1 MQNTERRLAA
11 ILVADVVGYSRAMGA
26 DEDGTLARLSSLRK
40 AVIAPLIDRHNGR
53 IVKLMGDGILAEF
66 PSVVNAVACAMAW
79 QEATTDSQLEFRIGV
94 NLGDVIVEDNDIYG
108 HGVNVASRLEG
119 LATPGGICI
128 SASVHNEIKARL
140 DVTFEDLGLQTVK
153 NIDEPIR
160 AYRIGSGVK
169 SHRPAKRPPPVQ
181 KGFGESVVVLPF
193 DNMSGD
199 DEQRYFSDGITE
211 DLITDLS
218 KIPALFVIARNTSF
232 SYREKSLDVR
242 RICRE
247 LNVSHALEGSV
258 RRAGSRIR
266 ITAQLIDGQT
276 GGHVWA
282 ERYDRELQDIFA
294 LQDEITRQ
302 IVSAL
307 CLALKLPMKDTTQ
320 PSRPVNP
327 EAFDYALRARQ
338 LTFEFNRQACDEAT
352 RLFGLALEIDP
363 EFGMAYSGLSV
374 NLHVAR
380 SSGWAGPDAWE
391 RALAASDAAV
401 RLNPSDPQARRA
413 HALSLLWCN
422 KLDEA
427 STEINRAV
435 SLAPNLAE
443 AQATRGHIM
452 TYRGK
457 HAEAIEALEMAMRLE
472 PHYWDIWL
480 HFLAVARYLNRE
492 FKIAAELLERRIRRS
507 PQTDISRALLISCY
521 GQMEKCTEAR
531 HIWQEL
537 KTINP
542 DYSLEGKI
550 NTLPYERQEDR
561 DLLLE
566 GIGKAGISSAD

>member
-1 MQNTERRLAA
+1 
-11 ILVADVVGYSRAMGA
+11 MGA

-40 AVIAPLIDRHNGR
+40 AVITPLIDRHNGR

-307 CLALKLPMKDTTQ
+307 SLALKLPMKDTTQ
-320 PSRPVNP
+320 HSRPVNP